1 MTLGTQIGLYR
12 KKLGITQEVL
22 AQQLS
27 VTNQA
32 VSKWESDQCCPDV
45 MLLPKLA
52 DIFGITTDELFGRTA
67 PRKEMPSS
75 KLPWKDDGTLRAVL
89 FIGHQLVAEHPAAEE
104 VTLHYDGPALNI
116 DSAFSVFCGDVEGN
130 ITAGSSI
137 TCEDVEGNV
146 TAGGNVT
153 CQDVEGDVK
162 AGGNVKCGDVE
173 GDVKAGGMAS
183 CDSVAGSVNSG
194 KDMMAQMWKSMT
206 PPFKD

>member
-89 FIGHQLVAEHPAAEE
+89 FVGHQLVAEHPAAEE

-130 ITAGSSI
+130 ISAGSSI

-162 AGGNVKCGDVE
+162 AGGNVKCGDVD

-194 KDMMAQMWKSMT
+194 KDMMAQMWKSMA